1 MVLFL
6 FETKFET
13 EVAHRHVVD
22 CHRKFRQI
30 CVRYFR
36 AHSIRLG
43 LSYLRIVRRRNAAT
57 LIPIIFRHVRFSSN
71 VMTDE
76 WRSYRRLKRLNRFR
90 HRAVNHGL
98 HFVDPTDPAVHTQT
112 IENKNGQLKDMICR
126 RHGVVDQILPSL
138 LKEFNWRE
146 RFGQRKMV
154 FYNFWS
160 QVAALY
166 PCQR

>member
-1 MVLFL
+1 MAHNSANLKKDFLINFFTLKSSKKVPLTRAFIIKKSMTSKMVLFL
-6 FETKFET
+6 FCQKWRSSPYTCKF
-13 EVAHRHVVD
+13 
-22 CHRKFRQI
+22 
-30 CVRYFR
+30 
-36 AHSIRLG
+36 G
-43 LSYLRIVRRRNAAT
+43 
-57 LIPIIFRHVRFSSN
+57 SN
-71 VMTDE
+71 LMTDE
-76 WRSYRRLKRLNRFR
+76 WRSYRRLQRLNRFR
-90 HRAVNHGL
+90 HLAVNHGL

-112 IENKNGQLKDMICR
+112 IENKNGQLKDMIRR

-146 RFGQRKMV
+146 RFGQRNMV